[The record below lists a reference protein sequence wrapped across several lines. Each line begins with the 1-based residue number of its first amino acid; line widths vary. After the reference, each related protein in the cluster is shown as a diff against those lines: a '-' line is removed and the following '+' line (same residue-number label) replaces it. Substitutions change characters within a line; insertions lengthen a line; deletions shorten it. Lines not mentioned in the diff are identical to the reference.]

1 MSFES
6 KKESEE
12 GFDIVTTTF
21 TIDTGRKALAEMI
34 KLDELLFYVC
44 WKFSPNRFGIFKDFV
59 KILGIES
66 KSLLCL
72 NIAARWNS
80 TYVMLESAVKFEKVF
95 LRMDFEDKCY
105 NTQFHKQQTS
115 GGLGAPNASDF
126 YDCRL
131 FVNFLKLFYNA
142 TNKFSSSLYVTS
154 NTFFDEI
161 YVIQIKINELKNF
174 KDNLLQK
181 IATNMHLKFE
191 KYLGEGDK
199 INLLLY
205 VDVVL
210 GPWKKLMFL
219 KFCFT
224 KVYAEIVASV
234 RITNVRDVLS
244 KLYEHYSS
252 VHSPNVEVESSS
264 EKSTTMMDVDMSETN
279 PYEIVDSQYDLYLE
293 AEQSLGCNNELDK
306 YLVETCEGRKDVNF
320 DILLWWKANSNRYQ
334 VLSKMALD
342 VLAVPDKSWN
352 MTY

>member
-1 MSFES
+1 M
-6 KKESEE
+6 K
-12 GFDIVTTTF
+12 T
-21 TIDTGRKALAEMI
+21 
-34 KLDELLFYVC
+34 
-44 WKFSPNRFGIFKDFV
+44 
-59 KILGIES
+59 LGIES

-72 NIAARWNS
+72 DIAARWNS

-210 GPWKKLMFL
+210 GP
-219 KFCFT
+219 
-224 KVYAEIVASV
+224 
-234 RITNVRDVLS
+234 
-244 KLYEHYSS
+244 
-252 VHSPNVEVESSS
+252 
-264 EKSTTMMDVDMSETN
+264 
-279 PYEIVDSQYDLYLE
+279 
-293 AEQSLGCNNELDK
+293 
-306 YLVETCEGRKDVNF
+306 
-320 DILLWWKANSNRYQ
+320 
-334 VLSKMALD
+334 
-342 VLAVPDKSWN
+342 
-352 MTY
+352 